1 VSPREV
7 SCRQDISYRL
17 CALLD
22 NAGHQAVHVDQF
34 SLGAAEDVAI
44 LDFARS
50 GKWVVV
56 TSDTDFGT
64 LLAAQRATAPSV
76 ILTREVSTLPVDD
89 LARLLIVNLSA
100 FDEALM
106 TGAVVA
112 ISPRGIRVRRLPL
125 R

>member
-1 VSPREV
+1 MRFLA
-7 SCRQDISYRL
+7 DKNISYRL

-22 NAGHQAVHVDQF
+22 SAGHESAHVDQF
-34 SLGAAEDVAI
+34 SLGAAEDAAI

-50 GKWVVV
+50 GEWVVV
-56 TSDTDFGT
+56 SSDTDFGT
-64 LLAAQRATAPSV
+64 LLAAQRATTPSV
-76 ILTREVSTLPVDD
+76 ILTREVSRLRADE

-100 FDEALM
+100 FDEALK